1 MAERKSAKGGSK
13 ATRPAGS
20 SRSGSKASRSSAS
33 SGARSK
39 TSRPASAGGGS
50 KTSRQ
55 AASAGGGSQPK
66 ASAGGGSES
75 NGRGGMTALEAAG
88 AARESLAAL
97 LGRPVEAVL
106 GIDRD
111 GRSWVVKAQVLELAR
126 VPNTTDV
133 LGEYEAVL
141 DGRGEVVR
149 YSRTGRYH
157 RGQVDS
163 ER

>member
-1 MAERKSAKGGSK
+1 MADRKSGKGGASSRGGKTSRSK
-13 ATRPAGS
+13 TGSAGS
-20 SRSGSKASRSSAS
+20 SRRTSARSSSKSGASRGAS
-33 SGARSK
+33 SSGH
-39 TSRPASAGGGS
+39 GGS
-50 KTSRQ
+50 S
-55 AASAGGGSQPK
+55 
-66 ASAGGGSES
+66 S
-75 NGRGGMTALEAAG
+75 NGRGGMTAVEAAR

-97 LGRPVEAVL
+97 LGRPVETVL

-111 GRSWVVKAQVLELAR
+111 RGSWVVKAQVLELAR

-141 DGRGEVVR
+141 DGRGDLVR

-163 ER
+163 DR